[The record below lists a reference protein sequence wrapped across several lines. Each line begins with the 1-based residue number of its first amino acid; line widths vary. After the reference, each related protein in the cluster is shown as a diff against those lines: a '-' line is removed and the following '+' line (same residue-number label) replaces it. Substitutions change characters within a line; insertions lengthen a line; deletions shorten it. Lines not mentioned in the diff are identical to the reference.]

1 MYLKS
6 PDGKFLYN
14 FLNKI
19 YIERNTT
26 TNIILWI
33 YNIKYY

>member
-14 FLNKI
+14 FMNKI
-19 YIERNTT
+19 YIYRE
-26 TNIILWI
+26 
-33 YNIKYY
+33 KYYYWYYIVNI